1 VSNMTRLSP
10 LDLNVG
16 YQLWDFVNSWFKNP
30 QGQPHDFED
39 RVSEILLKTGY
50 ITFVR
55 RRVHGKSCVNHEYDI
70 ITKKKN
76 DDTFLFI
83 ECKTGINLLG
93 KNEVLSLYAR
103 AYDVF
108 NLSGKVLE
116 VTRANRTF
124 KYPFKDVYCVLIS
137 SIPLEKPALIC
148 ALAFGILVIQP
159 YCKFENYISI
169 PPVHVDYFRLIRSN
183 RCIDQGFRQEVEK
196 LCKLTFRGLLEGQGK
211 IFNGQYLYS
220 ILEKYHKIIT
230 TLL

>member
-1 VSNMTRLSP
+1 MTRFSP

-16 YQLWDFVNSWFKNP
+16 YQLWNFVNSWFKNP

-39 RVSEILLKTGY
+39 KVSEILLEGGY

-76 DDTFLFI
+76 DKMFLLI
-83 ECKTGINLLG
+83 ECKTGSNLLS
-93 KNEVLSLYAR
+93 KNEVLSFYAR
-103 AYDVF
+103 AYDIF
-108 NLSGKVLE
+108 NLTGKVLE
-116 VTRANRTF
+116 VTRANRVF
-124 KYPFKDVYCVLIS
+124 EYPFEDVYCVLIS
-137 SIPLEKPALIC
+137 SVPLEKSALIC

-159 YCKFENYISI
+159 YCKFESYISI
-169 PPVHVDYFRLIRSN
+169 PPIQVDYFRLICSKRRVN
-183 RCIDQGFRQEVEK
+183 EGFKQEVEK

-211 IFNGQYLYS
+211 IFSGQHLYT
-220 ILEKYHKIIT
+220 ILEKYHKIII